1 MWDVECGIY
10 ASEQVQVVLYS
21 SNKIHDGIVC
31 CLPPAGMVCTYCTS
45 CTVVVVDV
53 VSFIFYLF
61 LNFLA
66 VFVHKTNP
74 FYPIRLPFLFP
85 SSYDR
90 CKSGG

>member
-1 MWDVECGIY
+1 MWNVEY

-31 CLPPAGMVCTYCTS
+31 CLPPAGMVWYVHTVLLL
-45 CTVVVVDV
+45 VVVVDV

-66 VFVHKTNP
+66 VFVHKINP

-85 SSYDR
+85 SRYDR